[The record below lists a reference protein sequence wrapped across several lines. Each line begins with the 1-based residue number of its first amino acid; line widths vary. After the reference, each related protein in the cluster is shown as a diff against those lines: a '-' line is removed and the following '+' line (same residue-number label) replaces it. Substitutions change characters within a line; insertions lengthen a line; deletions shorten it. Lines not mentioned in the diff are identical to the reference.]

1 MITPSARQN
10 VIIQALLLVL
20 LIPFGSHVSAACQK
34 TFSVG
39 WLDWKPYQVRGTD
52 KVTGMDIEL
61 LDAIMNKAGCTY
73 ELKNVPWERSMRYVR
88 TGDLD
93 MALGTS
99 KTAERSEWAYFSE
112 AYRREI
118 MAIFIRS
125 NEYQKWS
132 KAQDFEQLA
141 RLKPRVMVL
150 RGAYYG
156 STWDEIKDRFFVHP
170 LNRYEPLIKML
181 SVQRTDVVLTDLYNG
196 RVLAKELGLENELMT
211 LDWNASD
218 DDIHLMLSKKTVNPS
233 DVDIINRAILELRQS
248 GDLETI
254 IQRYQ

>member
-1 MITPSARQN
+1 MINRAVSKTVLIR
-10 VIIQALLLVL
+10 ALLLVL
-20 LIPFGSHVSAACQK
+20 VTPFASTASAACQK

-39 WLDWKPYQVRGTD
+39 WLEWKPYQVSEAGR
-52 KVTGMDIEL
+52 VTGMDIEL
-61 LDAIMNKAGCTY
+61 LDTIMNKAGCTY
-73 ELKNVPWERSMRYVR
+73 QLKNVPWERSMRYVR

-99 KTAERSEWAYFSE
+99 KTDERSKWAYFSE

-150 RGAYYG
+150 HGAYYG
-156 STWDEIKDRFFVHP
+156 STWSKIKDRFFVHP

-181 SVQRTDVVLTDLYNG
+181 GVQRTDVVLTDLYNG
-196 RVLAKELGLENELMT
+196 KVLAKELGLENELTT

-218 DDIHLMLSKKTVNPS
+218 DDIHLMLSKKTVSPS
-233 DVDIINRAILELRQS
+233 DVEIINRAILELRQS
-248 GDLETI
+248 GQLEAI
-254 IQRYQ
+254 IQRYR